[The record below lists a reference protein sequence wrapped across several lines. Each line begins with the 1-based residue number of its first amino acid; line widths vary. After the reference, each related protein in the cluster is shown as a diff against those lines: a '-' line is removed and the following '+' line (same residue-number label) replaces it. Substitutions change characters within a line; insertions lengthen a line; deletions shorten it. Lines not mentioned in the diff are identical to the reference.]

1 MQSSLSFTN
10 TPVRDLNDEDFAFL
24 RVWLGDTS
32 GQRYTNNDL
41 KQHILAVHDNI
52 KATGSNG
59 VHIYSCMSSLSYLH
73 PRSRLHP
80 LYAEVV
86 EMGKRLGPEFKIL
99 DVGSCLGQDTRS
111 LIVDGV
117 SPYSITTSDVHE
129 HYWNAGLALFMDDKK
144 VSESDAGSTD
154 EISSTSTSSA
164 LVNNT
169 TAGKFSVEGV
179 TTFWGDWATP
189 LSVRFAADLKGTF
202 DAVLA
207 KNVLHAFSAEQCD
220 FFLARMFRMLKSGG
234 VFFGTCTGRA
244 TAKEWVRTP
253 DGSAQR
259 WLHDRDTLEAA
270 LKKAGFDGE
279 ISVIASE
286 TKEGGAGPTDLVR
299 DKRYLTF
306 IAKKKGSP

>member
-1 MQSSLSFTN
+1 MQSSLSFTD
-10 TPVRDLNDEDFAFL
+10 TPVRELVDEDFLFL
-24 RVWLGDTS
+24 RTWIGDKTGIKYS
-32 GQRYTNNDL
+32 NSELQ
-41 KQHILAVHDNI
+41 QHIVSVHDQI
-52 KATGSNG
+52 KTRGSNG
-59 VHIYSCMSSLSYLH
+59 MHVYSCMSSLSYLH

-80 LYAEVV
+80 VYSEVV
-86 EMGKRLGPEFKIL
+86 SAAKSAGSSYKIL

-117 SPYSITTSDVHE
+117 SPLSITTSDVHE
-129 HYWNAGLALFMDDKK
+129 LYWDAGLSLFMDRECNLQKEK
-144 VSESDAGSTD
+144 STAG
-154 EISSTSTSSA
+154 TSSEG
-164 LVNNT
+164 VIEENVDNI
-169 TAGKFSVEGV
+169 GSRYNVEGV

-244 TAKEWVRTP
+244 VAKEWVRTP

-270 LKKAGFDGE
+270 LRKAGFDGE
-279 ISVIASE
+279 VSVVSSE
-286 TKEGGAGPTDLVR
+286 TKEGGAGPTDLVK

-306 IAKKKGSP
+306 TARKK